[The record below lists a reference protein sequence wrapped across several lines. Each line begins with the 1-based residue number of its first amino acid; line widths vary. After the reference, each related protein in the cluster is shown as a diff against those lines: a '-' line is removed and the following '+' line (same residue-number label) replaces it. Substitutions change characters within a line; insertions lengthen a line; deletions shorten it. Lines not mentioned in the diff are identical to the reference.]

1 MRGWMLGTRRR
12 ANESLGSL
20 LRRSHFTQDTI
31 SLPIRSRSR
40 LFRGSCRQQQHDR
53 SEHIL
58 NIENETD
65 LRAFRQSFS
74 YYRMPHT
81 QEEECWQKN
90 VTMRMESPYPP
101 SRTT

>member
-1 MRGWMLGTRRR
+1 MRGWVLVTRPR

-20 LRRSHFTQDTI
+20 LRRSHSDQETI

-40 LFRGSCRQQQHDR
+40 LFRRSCRQPQHDR

-58 NIENETD
+58 NIKNETD
-65 LRAFRQSFS
+65 VRAYRRSFS
-74 YYRMPHT
+74 YYRMPYT
-81 QEEECWQKN
+81 QEKECWQEN
-90 VTMRMESPYPP
+90 VTMRMESPYAP